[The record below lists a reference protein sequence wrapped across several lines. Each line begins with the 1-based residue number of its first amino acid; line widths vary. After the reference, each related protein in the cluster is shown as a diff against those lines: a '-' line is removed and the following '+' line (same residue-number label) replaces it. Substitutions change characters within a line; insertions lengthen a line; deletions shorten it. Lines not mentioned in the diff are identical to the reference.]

1 MATSEF
7 YIVLG
12 CFGRTD
18 DGFVSCSGI
27 CNSILHVSINNPH
40 FSDIMDYLDNLQ
52 LFDRALLDYNAIRH
66 FIHNM
71 QDRFTYPT
79 QKLWSEKMF
88 RLYQKFAIDH
98 KNCGLFI
105 DLEIPDSEQADKDK

>member
-1 MATSEF
+1 MTAGEL

-27 CNSILHVSINNPH
+27 ENIILTLCPSNSNY
-40 FSDIMDYLDNLQ
+40 DEIMNYLDSLQ
-52 LFDRALLDYNAIRH
+52 LFDRQLMSYNAVRH

-71 QDRFTYPT
+71 QDKFDLPT
-79 QKLWSEKMF
+79 KRLWSEKMF
-88 RLYQKFAIDH
+88 LLYQKFVVDN
-98 KNCGLFI
+98 KDCGVYVKLKI
-105 DLEIPDSEQADKDK
+105 GEK